1 MRVPSLVVVL
11 VLASAGC
18 LAATDTS
25 RPEKDVGPPEEPL
38 HVLANAT
45 EPADLVAP
53 AFKLLGRV
61 SRAGPPSGAGE
72 PSIWAHLDGTVY
84 LAFPGCDNGNE
95 PPNTPVTPRT
105 PCRNGP
111 VYRSDDQGT
120 TWKRLNRASDGK
132 LDDKGPN
139 ANGDNEVTVD
149 AAGTVYASNLGAR
162 GIQVWRSLDRGA
174 TWEYKGNLTPTT
186 HFADRQWLAG
196 GKAGHLIVTWMGG
209 KTAQGQTPRRSV
221 AVNSTFDSGDTW
233 TGITYIDDAIGWLGP
248 VAFHPNLTSAYIP
261 YTKRATPAGQLP
273 TEGATFGLH
282 MAATHDG
289 GRTWTSLDTKVR
301 IRASGTGGHW
311 SGVHMAPALDV
322 TGDGTIVYAWSE
334 DVLDATGAT
343 SNGARV
349 RLMASRD
356 AGQSWT
362 APTTV
367 STRTSAIMPWVTGG
381 AGDRAAINYY
391 ASDTGFDSD
400 MVGRWDVMVAM
411 VDDVAA
417 TPKAVTGVLERD
429 VHFGGLCSR
438 GTGCSAPS
446 DRTLLDFFEAD
457 VMPDG
462 RLIVSYAADPHTG
475 GKYAEIRTAIQNGG
489 SPLLVR

>member
-1 MRVPSLVVVL
+1 MRAFCLVATIL
-11 VLASAGC
+11 VASAGC
-18 LAATDTS
+18 LAATETA
-25 RPEKDVGPPEEPL
+25 PKDAGPAPDLAPMHALVG
-38 HVLANAT
+38 AT
-45 EPADLVAP
+45 EPLDLVAP

-95 PPNTPVTPRT
+95 PPNTALTPRT

-111 VYRSDDQGT
+111 VYRSDDQGA
-120 TWKRLNRASDGK
+120 TWKRLNRAADGK
-132 LDDKGPN
+132 LDDKGPS
-139 ANGDNEVTVD
+139 ANGDNEVAVD
-149 AAGTVYASNLGAR
+149 AAGTVYASNLGAG

-174 TWEYKGNLTPTT
+174 TWEHKGNLTPKT
-186 HFADRQWLAG
+186 HFADRQWPAG
-196 GKAGHLIVTWMGG
+196 GKPGHLIVTWMGG

-221 AVNSTFDSGDTW
+221 AINTTFDSGETW
-233 TGITYIDDAIGWLGP
+233 TGITYVDDAIGWLGP

-261 YTKRATPAGQLP
+261 YTKRATAPGQLP

-282 MAATHDG
+282 LAATHDG
-289 GRTWTSLDTKVR
+289 GLTWTSLDTKVR

-311 SGVHMAPALDV
+311 SGVLMAPALDV
-322 TGDGTIVYAWSE
+322 TGDGSIVYAWSE
-334 DVLDATGAT
+334 DVLDPTGAT

-356 AGQSWT
+356 AGRSWT
-362 APTTV
+362 APATV

-381 AGDRAAINYY
+381 AGDRVAINYY
-391 ASDTGFDSD
+391 GSDTGLDSD

-411 VDDVAA
+411 VDDVAGA
-417 TPKAVTGVLERD
+417 PKAVTSVLERD

-438 GTGCSAPS
+438 GTGWVPAP
-446 DRTLLDFFEAD
+446 RA
-457 VMPDG
+457 VG
-462 RLIVSYAADPHTG
+462 RRSHIHPPPP
-475 GKYAEIRTAIQNGG
+475 I
-489 SPLLVR
+489 